1 MTAWAVLAAYSPELV
16 ERRKVLHTVFERIAV
31 EVAAPIAIDCRV
43 VEAVHSTVVAAAPIE
58 VDSKAAE
65 VPHRD
70 RVVVIAGSIRS
81 AVAGLDHRT

>member
-1 MTAWAVLAAYSPELV
+1 VTAWAVLAAYTPEPV
-16 ERRKVLHTVFERIAV
+16 ERRKVLHTVFEHIAV

-43 VEAVHSTVVAAAPIE
+43 VEAVHSTVLAAASIE

-70 RVVVIAGSIRS
+70 RVVVIAGLVLS

>member
-1 MTAWAVLAAYSPELV
+1 MTAWAVLAAYSSELV
-16 ERRKVLHTVFERIAV
+16 GHRKVLHTVFERIAV
-31 EVAAPIAIDCRV
+31 EVAAPIAIDCRMI
-43 VEAVHSTVVAAAPIE
+43 EAVHSTVVAAAPIE

-70 RVVVIAGSIRS
+70 RVLVIAGSILS